1 MGATVHHAVVL
12 DPEACKG
19 CTNCIKR
26 CPVEAIRVRKGKA
39 SITAERCIDCG
50 ECIRICPYKA
60 KKADTETL
68 AAIRGWDYAIA
79 LPAPALL
86 AQFDPAIPASAVYG
100 ALRSLG
106 FSAVVEVAEAA
117 EIVAVATRAALAE
130 RSDGVTLIS
139 ASCPAVVRLI
149 QVRYPSL
156 LDNVVRVLSPMEVA
170 ARIAKRRAR
179 EAGVKGRIG
188 AFFLTPCPAKAT
200 AARLPLGH
208 ERSEVDGAISL
219 QDVYLPLLQA
229 LSGQGRTSGD
239 GAPAPALRLRK
250 TPTVAGAEGVR
261 WARAEGESE
270 GLRGVNA
277 IAVDGIDRVV
287 ELLEQMENGVLSG
300 VDFVEALACPGGC
313 VGGPLTAVNQSIAR
327 SRVRLREAERLG
339 SAALAAPKDRFS
351 ELSWT
356 ADVFSRPALQ
366 LHPDFTTASAMLEEL
381 EKIAETLPGLDCGS
395 CGAPSCRA
403 LAEDIVRGAAAP
415 TDCIFI
421 LRERLRSLTRELMVL
436 EDLEPPS
443 LDHGGSA

>member
-1 MGATVHHAVVL
+1 MAATIHHAVVL
-12 DPEACKG
+12 DPDACKG

-39 SITAERCIDCG
+39 SIIAERCIDCG

-86 AQFDPAIPASAVYG
+86 AQFDSEVPASAVYG

-117 EIVAVATRAALAE
+117 EIVAVATRAALAKRPAGE
-130 RSDGVTLIS
+130 TLIS

-219 QDVYLPLLQA
+219 QDVYLPLVQA
-229 LSGQGRTSGD
+229 LSGQARGSAED
-239 GAPAPALRLRK
+239 ASPALRLRQA
-250 TPTVAGAEGVR
+250 PAVAGAEGVR

-270 GLRGVNA
+270 GLHGVNA

-327 SRVRLREAERLG
+327 SRVRLREAERAG
-339 SAALAAPKDRFS
+339 SAAPKDRFT

-366 LHPDFTTASAMLEEL
+366 LHPDFNTASAMLEEL

>member
-1 MGATVHHAVVL
+1 METKVRHAVVL
-12 DPEACKG
+12 DADACRG

-39 SITAERCIDCG
+39 SIMGERCIDCG

-60 KKADTETL
+60 KKADTESL
-68 AAIRGWDYAIA
+68 AALRGWDFSIA

-86 AQFDPAIPASAVYG
+86 AQFDLSVSSAAIYG
-100 ALRSLG
+100 ALRSIG
-106 FSAVVEVAEAA
+106 FDAVVEVAEAA
-117 EIVAVATRAALAE
+117 EIVASATRSALDL
-130 RSDGVTLIS
+130 RSSKGPLIS
-139 ASCPAVVRLI
+139 SSCPAVVRLI

-156 LDNVVRVLSPMEVA
+156 LDQVARVLSPMEVA
-170 ARIAKRRAR
+170 ARIAKRRVR
-179 EAGVKGRIG
+179 EAGVRGKIG

-219 QDVYLPLLQA
+219 QDLYLPLLQA
-229 LSGQGRTSGD
+229 LSGGQQRTSAEAVS
-239 GAPAPALRLRK
+239 GAARPRSLA
-250 TPTVAGAEGVR
+250 AGAEGVR
-261 WARAEGESE
+261 WARSEGESE
-270 GLRGVNA
+270 GLAGVNA

-287 ELLEQMENGVLSG
+287 ALLEQMENGALMG

-327 SRVRLREAERLG
+327 ARVRDREEERARMGGVL
-339 SAALAAPKDRFS
+339 PQRTPCT

-366 LHPDFTTASAMLEEL
+366 LHSDFRTASAMLEEL
-381 EKIAETLPGLDCGS
+381 ERLAETLPGLDCGS

-403 LAEDIVRGAAAP
+403 LAEDIVRGEAAS

-421 LRERLRSLTRELMVL
+421 LRERLRSLTRELMDL

-443 LDHGGSA
+443 LDHGGQR